1 MKKLLTAA
9 VVTATSFLGVASLQA
24 RQAESPAA
32 LSAFARQANRDRLEP
47 DIAFR
52 DQQQGLQL
60 GVRCATRTPSDFEKT
75 LISKATMDYVRAN
88 GAAHRQTTLQIP
100 VVFHVVTN
108 RRGRFDVTD
117 AQIQR
122 QIQVLN
128 DSFGAHGFQFNLQ
141 EIRRYKDKFAKK
153 CLRARQER
161 KFKRRNA
168 VDPTHTLNIYTCK
181 PAQGVLGYA
190 YVPSDAPE
198 SSSLHGVVLM
208 YASLPGGGA
217 VPYDE
222 GDTAVHEVGH
232 YLGLFHTFDGGC
244 TGSGDQVSDTP
255 AERNPAYGCPVG
267 RDSCPNN
274 PGNDPIFNYMDYTD
288 DSCMDEFTPGQ
299 ERRMDDQVATF
310 RPQLGRQG

>member
-1 MKKLLTAA
+1 MRRILITAA
-9 VVTATSFLGVASLQA
+9 AAATLLLGAASLQA
-24 RQAESPAA
+24 RQTEARAA
-32 LSAFARQANRDRLEP
+32 LSTFARQANRDSLEP

-52 DQQQGLQL
+52 DEQQGLQL

-75 LISKATMDYVRAN
+75 LISKATMDHVRAN
-88 GAAHRQTTLQIP
+88 GTAHRETTLQIP
-100 VVFHVVTN
+100 VVFHVVRN

-122 QIQVLN
+122 QVQVLN
-128 DSFGAHGFQFNLQ
+128 DAYGAHGYRFNLQ

-153 CLRARQER
+153 CLQARQER

-168 VDPTHTLNIYTCK
+168 VDPIHTLNIYTCK
-181 PAQGVLGYA
+181 PAQGVLGFA
-190 YVPSDAPE
+190 YLPSDAPE

-208 YASLPGGGA
+208 YSSLPGGGA

-222 GDTAVHEVGH
+222 GDTGVHEVGH

-244 TGSGDQVSDTP
+244 GGSGDLVADTP
-255 AERNPAYGCPVG
+255 AERSPAYGCPIG
-267 RDSCPNN
+267 RDSCPNS

-288 DSCMDEFTPGQ
+288 DSCMDEFTTGQ
-299 ERRMDDQVATF
+299 KNRMDDQVATF
-310 RPQLGRQG
+310 RPHLGR